1 MVRFMKDWEA
11 HYQTGDTPWDRGEA
25 APPLMEII
33 ERHGEKW
40 WGGGPVLVPGCGS
53 GHDVRAIAETGVPAV
68 GLDIATTALQKARDV
83 PFNGPASYELGD
95 FLDPEWRVGKSF
107 TAIWEHTCFCAIE
120 PDQRGAYAESAA
132 AILPTGGML
141 VGVFFL
147 TPRDPGELSD
157 GPPYGCSIA
166 ELEETFGP
174 WLKRMDGWVP
184 ERAHAD
190 RAGREW
196 IGIFRKLPQ
205 A

>member
-1 MVRFMKDWEA
+1 MVRFMKNWEA
-11 HYQTGDTPWDRGEA
+11 HYQAGDTPWDRGEA

-33 ERHGEKW
+33 ERHGAQW

-68 GLDIATTALQKARDV
+68 GVDIAMTALQIAREV

-95 FLDPEWRVGKSF
+95 FLDPVWRVGK
-107 TAIWEHTCFCAIE
+107 TVAAIWEHTCFCAIS
-120 PDQRGAYAESAA
+120 PDQRSAYAESAA

-147 TPRDPGELSD
+147 TPRDPGEVGD

-174 WLKRMDGWVP
+174 WFERVVGWVP
-184 ERAHAD
+184 ERAHLD

-196 IGIFRKLPQ
+196 TGIFRKLP
-205 A
+205 